1 MCHRFDRTRRQW
13 FALGKRLA
21 QANTT
26 RRRLSRVHVIPLV
39 ALLGVMLTVLT
50 GWMQVPIWAAEVT
63 PPRGGTSAP
72 PVTRPADGETL
83 FRQALMAVQAG
94 DFASA
99 DRYWT
104 EVIAQFPDNP
114 AAWSNRG
121 NVRVAQNQLAA
132 AIADYNRAIALAPD
146 DPAPY
151 LNRGIALAGLG
162 QWQAAIANYNQ
173 VLTLNAQDADA
184 YNHRGN
190 AYAGLGDWP
199 AAIADYQQAISLR
212 PTDVTAQTNYALA
225 LYQTERATEALQHL
239 RQIVRKYP
247 NFADAR
253 AALTAVL
260 WQQGQR
266 GEAESNWVAVV
277 GLDSRYQDLQWVR
290 TIRRWPPALVAAL
303 KQFLQ
308 LP

>member
-1 MCHRFDRTRRQW
+1 MR
-13 FALGKRLA
+13 LGRGHL
-21 QANTT
+21 
-26 RRRLSRVHVIPLV
+26 IPFLV
-39 ALLGVMLTVLT
+39 RWGVLLTVLT
-50 GWMQVPIWAAEVT
+50 GWMSVPVWAAEVM
-63 PPRGGTSAP
+63 PPRVALSEP
-72 PVTRPADGETL
+72 QVTRPVDGETL
-83 FRQALMAVQAG
+83 FRQAFMALQTG

-104 EVIAQFPDNP
+104 EAIEQFPDNP

-121 NVRVAQNQLAA
+121 NIRVAQNQLTE
-132 AIADYNRAIALAPD
+132 AIADYNRAIELAPD
-146 DPAPY
+146 EPAPY

-184 YNHRGN
+184 YNNRGN

-199 AAIADYQQAISLR
+199 AAIADYQQAIAIR
-212 PTDVTAQTNYALA
+212 NTDVTAQTNYALA
-225 LYQTERATEALQHL
+225 LYQTEQDTEALKRL

-308 LP
+308 VQ